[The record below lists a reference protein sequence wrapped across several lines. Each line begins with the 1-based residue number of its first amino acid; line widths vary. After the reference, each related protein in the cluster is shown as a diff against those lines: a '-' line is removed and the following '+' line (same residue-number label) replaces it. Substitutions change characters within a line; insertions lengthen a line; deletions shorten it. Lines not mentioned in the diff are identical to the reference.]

1 MSFERVQRLVDVDE
15 NIFAAFTIDLAG
27 NIYELFVAPD
37 SDLDKSK
44 IEKIRSILDIKSAT
58 VSKREAAENLIG
70 RHKWDI
76 MEFDKFKFIKLYP
89 SGNLEH
95 KMIVVIAACTKD
107 PGDVA
112 DSVISY
118 MNESED
124 EQPVHNLFD

>member
-1 MSFERVQRLVDVDE
+1 
-15 NIFAAFTIDLAG
+15 
-27 NIYELFVAPD
+27 
-37 SDLDKSK
+37 
-44 IEKIRSILDIKSAT
+44 
-58 VSKREAAENLIG
+58 
-70 RHKWDI
+70 
-76 MEFDKFKFIKLYP
+76 MEFDKYKFIKLYP

-95 KMIVVIAACTKD
+95 KIIVVIAASTED

>member
-1 MSFERVQRLVDVDE
+1 MSFSKNLYQPQRDV
-15 NIFAAFTIDLAG
+15 T
-27 NIYELFVAPD
+27 
-37 SDLDKSK
+37 
-44 IEKIRSILDIKSAT
+44 
-58 VSKREAAENLIG
+58 NLITFDVRLYHNKMG
-70 RHKWDI
+70 LLVK
-76 MEFDKFKFIKLYP
+76 FDKFKFIKLYP